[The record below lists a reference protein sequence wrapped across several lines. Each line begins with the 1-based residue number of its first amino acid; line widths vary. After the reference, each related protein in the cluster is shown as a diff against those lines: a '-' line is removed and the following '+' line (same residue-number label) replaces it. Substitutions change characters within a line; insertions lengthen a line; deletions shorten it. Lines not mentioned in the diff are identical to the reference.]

1 MHCLDGCLMISTV
14 VGYVS
19 STFEGGRMGDNL
31 EFFGDRKST
40 RLNSSHLGI
49 SYAVFCLKK
58 KKKGLVNQM
67 ILSSA
72 SHGESHQ
79 IRRYDPRDSEN
90 DKELR
95 RYSFRSRRHAL
106 FGAGICVNDILH

>member
-58 KKKGLVNQM
+58 KKKGLNGSVGSISRGSLCLDRKTKQQKCM
-67 ILSSA
+67 VFHSLQSLQPLCTTIRFDIRVHTSIRSSL
-72 SHGESHQ
+72 
-79 IRRYDPRDSEN
+79 Y
-90 DKELR
+90 
-95 RYSFRSRRHAL
+95 
-106 FGAGICVNDILH
+106 

>member
-58 KKKGLVNQM
+58 KKKGLDTRLLRLPKAVICREGKRLGVVLRGGWLN
-67 ILSSA
+67 A
-72 SHGESHQ
+72 RVVVVRVG
-79 IRRYDPRDSEN
+79 IRVINNWVDVVCLMTRD
-90 DKELR
+90 
-95 RYSFRSRRHAL
+95 
-106 FGAGICVNDILH
+106 